1 MPRALLPAPSR
12 FVALLALVAVG
23 LLAALLPVAPAEAKT
38 KKKATPA
45 FPTITKVTP
54 NRARVGQQLTIRG
67 KNYLVGKGRTT
78 VVFKRPG
85 KAPVFIKADLS
96 TKTLLKVTLPKS
108 LTTQLVTKD
117 GYPIFT
123 SFQLRIGAKRFG
135 KTYTSGKLSVGP
147 EVQAD
152 VDVDA
157 CAKVRTG
164 TDPNGDLDGDF
175 LTNAEELGLK
185 NPLNP
190 CTADSDG
197 DTMTDGWEFFAA
209 KDLNQRAVPY
219 PAKRP
224 FPNALDPADSGYDY
238 DGDGLKAKQE
248 FDLWYQFG
256 RPSQSMANRDQLL
269 YSDGTKTSSGPGPN
283 QLADLPTL
291 QANASACGST
301 VVPPTLGYMGRGY
314 WDPATAVEDDEKDA
328 DHDGLTNWSE
338 ANGTLTQEWW
348 KGVYDDKPYAYRNF
362 QNTDP
367 VDSDVDGDGCL
378 DGLDDQDADDWPNW
392 SEMDDHYA
400 TYIDGATTWMGFSA
414 IGAFPA
420 WYGWGDGATG
430 AIPFA
435 SQPFNPCQPN
445 LLSRTCSKYPVA
457 GDAWPPFTDAYKDTG
472 CPGTVT
478 FMGKTNYVYLW
489 NPAEDD
495 IWTGSCPP

>member
-12 FVALLALVAVG
+12 YVALLALVAVG
-23 LLAALLPVAPAEAKT
+23 LLAALLPVAPAEAKA
-38 KKKATPA
+38 KKKAAPA

-123 SFQLRIGAKRFG
+123 NFQLRIGAKRFG
-135 KTYTSGKLSVGP
+135 KSYTSGKLSVGP

-197 DTMTDGWEFFAA
+197 DTMTDGWEYFAA

-219 PAKRP
+219 PGKRP

-238 DGDGLKAKQE
+238 DGDGLRAKQE
-248 FDLWYQFG
+248 FDLWYAYG
-256 RPSQSMANRDQLL
+256 RPAQTMANREDLL
-269 YSDGTKTSSGPGPN
+269 YSDGTQRSSGPGPD
-283 QLADLPTL
+283 QRADLSVL
-291 QANASACGST
+291 QANAGGCGYT
-301 VVPPTLGYMGRGY
+301 VVPPVLGYL
-314 WDPATAVEDDEKDA
+314 DPSYDDPSAAVTDDVKDA
-328 DHDGLTNWSE
+328 DHDGLGNWSE
-338 ANGTLTQEWW
+338 ANGWMTQKWW
-348 KGVYDDKPYAYRNF
+348 RAAFQGEKEYSIRNF
-362 QNTDP
+362 QDTDP
-367 VDSDVDGDGCL
+367 VDPDVDGDGCL

-392 SEMDDHYA
+392 MEQSQHAA
-400 TYIDGATTWMGFSA
+400 TWIDGAVNMTTF
-414 IGAFPA
+414 IGVGDFPD
-420 WYGWGDGATG
+420 WYGWQDGGG
-430 AIPFA
+430 AKAVPYAA
-435 SQPFNPCQPN
+435 SPFNPCLPDIY
-445 LLSRTCSKYPVA
+445 SRTCSRYIS
-457 GDAWPPFTDAYKDTG
+457 DWPPFTSNYQYEACRQYITYR
-472 CPGTVT
+472 
-478 FMGKTNYVYLW
+478 GKTVETYVWNIEKRELW
-489 NPAEDD
+489 TTP
-495 IWTGSCPP
+495 CPP